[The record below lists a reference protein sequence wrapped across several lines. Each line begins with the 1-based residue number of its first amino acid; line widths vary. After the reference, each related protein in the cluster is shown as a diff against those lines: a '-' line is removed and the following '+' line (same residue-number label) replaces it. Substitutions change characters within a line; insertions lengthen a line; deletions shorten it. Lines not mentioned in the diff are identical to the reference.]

1 MSILRPM
8 VRLSGATKT
17 FHAGTV
23 NEVRPMRGID
33 LDIAEGSFVIV
44 LGGNGSGKSTLLNAI
59 AGSFP
64 LDAGRIELDGRNV
77 TAWPEHRRAALIGR
91 VFQNPFSGTAPSMS
105 IAENFALASRRG
117 LFRGLGWAC
126 SKQRMTELRD
136 RVRELRMGLEN
147 RLDTAIGS
155 LSGGQRQALT
165 LLMATWLKPRLL
177 LLDEHTAALDPK
189 SADQVIALTD
199 RIVTRE
205 RLTTVMVTHAM
216 QQAVNL
222 GDRIVM
228 MHQGQV
234 LHDFAAHEKH
244 RLRVEDLLVIFE
256 NVRRRDLLDESAAE
270 LLRQQYV

>member
-23 NEVRPMRGID
+23 NEVRPMCGID

-234 LHDFAAHEKH
+234 LHDFAGHEKH